1 MPQPHPGPLGRSP
14 ASEKHFAL
22 TSCRLRGPWPGPCP
36 LPPAGAGPEGSQR
49 WTRPSPTAGPDQDL
63 GQKKLVWASWASP
76 RDPQSPLVDSGPQA
90 EWGAT
95 GGRVQQIKGGEPA
108 VGKLRV
114 CWSPVPWPGRGRS
127 SSRPCQDIL
136 PNETQNAAARA
147 PCGTGG
153 SGESPDQTPLPRP
166 LPVPLWEWGCCPRPV
181 RLPSPQVNDHRP
193 YQSLLPFIN
202 L

>member
-1 MPQPHPGPLGRSP
+1 MKYNPHCSAKGVLTRGPPHQVRKAFGTPGYPDSHRKTKTPLPSGCGTPGPVPVPQPHPGPHGRSP

-63 GQKKLVWASWASP
+63 GQKKAS
-76 RDPQSPLVDSGPQA
+76 LGLSGPLPGTPRAPWWTLAPRQSG
-90 EWGAT
+90 EQR
-95 GGRVQQIKGGEPA
+95 GGRVQQIKGGEQA

-114 CWSPVPWPGRGRS
+114 CLGPVPWPGRGRS

-136 PNETQNAAARA
+136 PNETQNATA
-147 PCGTGG
+147 
-153 SGESPDQTPLPRP
+153 
-166 LPVPLWEWGCCPRPV
+166 
-181 RLPSPQVNDHRP
+181 
-193 YQSLLPFIN
+193 
-202 L
+202 